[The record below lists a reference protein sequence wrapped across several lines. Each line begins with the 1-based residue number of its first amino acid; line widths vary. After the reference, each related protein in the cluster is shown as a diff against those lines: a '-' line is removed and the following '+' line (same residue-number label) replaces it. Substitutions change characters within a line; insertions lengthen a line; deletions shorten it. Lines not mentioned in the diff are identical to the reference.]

1 MSDDSRL
8 ACLEARVEEQHAN
21 FERLYQQTLH
31 IDREV
36 RSLGLRLDAKIDDVA
51 VRLRETMDRL
61 DQRIDDVAGRLGERM
76 DRLDQKIDGVALQL
90 DHKIDGLD
98 HKFDRKFDDL
108 RIELSK
114 HFRWTVGLMVTT
126 MGLMVTLIGLV
137 AGLLT
142 TALR

>member
-1 MSDDSRL
+1 MPDDSRL
-8 ACLEARVEEQHAN
+8 GYVEASVEQQNAN
-21 FERLYQQTLH
+21 FERLYQQTL
-31 IDREV
+31 
-36 RSLGLRLDAKIDDVA
+36 RLETKIDDVS
-51 VRLRETMDRL
+51 VRLE
-61 DQRIDDVAGRLGERM
+61 QKIDGVAV
-76 DRLDQKIDGVALQL
+76 RLDQKIDGLATRV
-90 DHKIDGLD
+90 DHLD

-114 HFRWTVGLMVTT
+114 QFRWTVGMMVTT